1 MKCETGGIKIGST
14 EQAIEE
20 GWIPSVWDGDQEK
33 DGPFC
38 ASCSDT
44 LIEVDEN
51 GEFAVKEEYRGR
63 ITFQDC
69 DFSEAEPEEHK
80 SIGIVLGYSDN

>member
-51 GEFAVKEEYRGR
+51 GEFVVKEEYQGE
-63 ITFQDC
+63 ITYQEG

-80 SIGIVLGYSDN
+80 SIGIVLR